1 MQEGMSMPVKAT
13 TRFAVTITAATVGF
27 ALAAVPATAAPQ
39 GDVLP
44 RKISRNVT
52 VDGVHRHLIALQRL
66 ADRNGR
72 TRVASSAGHQ
82 QSANY
87 IADKVRAAGFD
98 VTIHEF
104 PFIYFVP
111 QVEKLTVDGRSVPT
125 HMFTYSKS
133 TPAGGLTAPL
143 VPVPVDD
150 SPGCEAGDYAGL
162 NITGKIALIK
172 RGTCSFA
179 QKQQV
184 ASEAGAIA
192 SIIYNNVP
200 DPAPLAGTL
209 SDPANARIPTVGVT
223 LAEGEALAA
232 KPPASV
238 TVDARATEEP
248 RKSFNVI
255 AQTKTGRKD
264 NVVVAGAHLD
274 SVEGG
279 PGINDNG
286 SGSAVLLETAL
297 QLGGKPKV
305 NNAIR
310 FGWWSAEEFGL
321 VGSTQYVRSLSFEQ
335 QLDIALY
342 LNFDMVGS
350 PNAAYFVFDG
360 DNSDNT
366 GAGPGPTGSAAI
378 ESALQARFRAAGV
391 ETEGTDF
398 DSRSDYAEFVAQG
411 IPAGGTFTGAEK
423 LKTAAQAA
431 KWGGQANV
439 AYDKCYH
446 QACDNLYN
454 INRAALGKQATAIS
468 YVITAYGIS
477 TEDVNGV
484 PPRPKRAQA
493 RSAAKTFSAP
503 ATYDHDPA
511 S

>member
-1 MQEGMSMPVKAT
+1 MFMPVKGT
-13 TRFAVTITAATVGF
+13 TRLAAAVFAATMG
-27 ALAAVPATAAPQ
+27 LTLTAVPASAKQDEA
-39 GDVLP
+39 LA
-44 RKISRNVT
+44 RKISRSVT
-52 VDGVHRHLIALQRL
+52 VDGVNRHLIAFQRL

-72 TRVASSAGHQ
+72 TRVAGSAGHQ

-111 QVEKLTVDGRSVPT
+111 SVETLNAGGRSIPT

-133 TPAGGLTAPL
+133 TPVGGLTAPL
-143 VPVPVDD
+143 VPVPVDATT
-150 SPGCEAGDYAGL
+150 GCEASDYAGL
-162 NITGKIALIK
+162 ALAGKIALIK
-172 RGTCSFA
+172 RGGCTFA
-179 QKQQV
+179 IKQQQ
-184 ASEAGAIA
+184 AADAGAVA
-192 SIIYNNVP
+192 AIIYNNIAEP
-200 DPAPLAGTL
+200 QPLGGTL
-209 SDPANARIPTVGVT
+209 SDPANARIPTIGVN

-232 KPPASV
+232 NPPASV

-248 RKSFNVI
+248 RRSFNVL
-255 AQTKTGRKD
+255 AQTKTGRPD

-274 SVEGG
+274 SVAGG

-297 QLGGKPKV
+297 QLGGSPRV

-350 PNAAYFVFDG
+350 PNAGHFIYDG
-360 DNSDNT
+360 DDSDAV
-366 GAGPGPTGSAAI
+366 GSGPGPYGSAQI
-378 ESALQARFRAAGV
+378 ESALQARFAAAGV
-391 ETEGTDF
+391 PTEGKDY

-411 IPAGGTFTGAEK
+411 IPSGGTFTGAEVI
-423 LKTAAQAA
+423 KTAAQAA
-431 KWGGQANV
+431 KWGGKAGV
-439 AYDKCYH
+439 AFDPCYH
-446 QACDNLYN
+446 QACDNLGN
-454 INRAALGKQATAIS
+454 VDRAALGKQATAIA
-468 YVITAYGIS
+468 YVITAYGHS

-484 PPRPKRAQA
+484 PPRAKRAEA
-493 RSAAKTFSAP
+493 RSLAKSRTALTSGSSDSVEF
-503 ATYDHDPA
+503 
-511 S
+511 

>member
-1 MQEGMSMPVKAT
+1 MPVKAK
-13 TRFAVTITAATVGF
+13 TRLAAVIAAATAGF
-27 ALAAVPATAAPQ
+27 ALTAVPATAAPQ
-39 GDVLP
+39 GDALP
-44 RKISRNVT
+44 ERISRKVT
-52 VDGVHRHLIALQRL
+52 VDGVHRHLIAFQRL
-66 ADRNGR
+66 ADRTGG

-87 IADKVRAAGFD
+87 IADKMRAAGFD
-98 VTIHEF
+98 VTTHEF
-104 PFIYFVP
+104 PFIYFVV
-111 QVEKLTVDGRSVPT
+111 QNETLTADGRSVPT

-133 TPAGGLTAPL
+133 TPAGGVTAPL

-150 SPGCEAGDYAGL
+150 TPGCEATDYTSLDVAG
-162 NITGKIALIK
+162 KVALIK
-172 RGTCSFA
+172 RGGCTFA

-184 ASEAGAIA
+184 AADAGAIA
-192 SIIYNNVP
+192 AVIYNNVP
-200 DPAPLAGTL
+200 ESAPLGGTL

-223 LAEGEALAA
+223 LADGEALAA
-232 KPPASV
+232 DPPASV
-238 TVDARATEEP
+238 TVDARATEEA
-248 RKSFNVI
+248 RRSFNVL

-264 NVVVAGAHLD
+264 NVVMAGAHLD
-274 SVEGG
+274 SVAAG

-297 QLGGKPKV
+297 QLGGSPKV
-305 NNAIR
+305 NNAVR
-310 FGWWSAEEFGL
+310 FAWWSAEEFGL
-321 VGSTQYVRSLSFEQ
+321 VGSTQYVRSLTFEQ

-350 PNAAYFVFDG
+350 PNAGFFVFDG
-360 DNSDNT
+360 DNSDGV

-378 ESALQARFRAAGV
+378 ESALQARFAANGV
-391 ETEGTDF
+391 QTEGTDF
-398 DSRSDYAEFVAQG
+398 DSRSDYAEFVLQG

-431 KWGGQANV
+431 KWGGQADV

-454 INRAALGKQATAIS
+454 LNRGALAKQAKAIS

-477 TEDVNGV
+477 TEAVNGV
-484 PPRPKRAQA
+484 PPRTQRAEI
-493 RSAAKTFSAP
+493 RSAARTMAAP
-503 ATYDHDPA
+503 ATHDHDPA